1 MNQKLFQNAHT
12 PVALLPAPPPAPPPP
27 PPPPHD
33 GEATPEDAAAAFK
46 GPWCCNQNAMHG
58 RLPRR
63 WAGAGKN
70 RCPLPCTVS
79 TRPRAALETPTWLES
94 AAARLCDANSRRRHL
109 VLQCRRLVVYWG
121 KNVSGSD
128 YCPNSAYDY
137 HVARFSSMDSGCPAK
152 MQRRHVCGI

>member
-1 MNQKLFQNAHT
+1 VNQKLFQNAHT

-58 RLPRR
+58 RLPRG
-63 WAGAGKN
+63 WAGAEKN

-94 AAARLCDANSRRRHL
+94 AAARLCDANSRRRRHL
-109 VLQCRRLVVYWG
+109 VLQCPRKKSASRHD
-121 KNVSGSD
+121 VSS
-128 YCPNSAYDY
+128 
-137 HVARFSSMDSGCPAK
+137 HVAQLTGAWSARLRAAAGCIF
-152 MQRRHVCGI
+152 QRALG